1 MDNNSPLISICIPTY
16 NQVVYL
22 RKTLDSVFSQKD
34 VYMEVII
41 SDDSS
46 TNDVFNLVNEYVA
59 IYPRINYFRNT
70 PSLGSPANWNFAI
83 SRARG
88 KYIKIM
94 HHDDWFNTEFSLK
107 KMLDLMCDR
116 EDILVVSAT
125 KIIRKNVEK
134 DRLASAEFLRKV
146 QLDNLE
152 LIKGNYFGTPS
163 SILFARKNLQFF
175 DEKLLWLVDVDYYI
189 RLLKKCK
196 LRYLNEPLF
205 TTVLSDHNISNSCL
219 YNTELNLEEYTY
231 MYTKYLAEKSFVV
244 RLKYFKAIYKNILI
258 SLPKRKTLVFFRL
271 LNRFFIKK
279 QRV

>member
-1 MDNNSPLISICIPTY
+1 
-16 NQVVYL
+16 
-22 RKTLDSVFSQKD
+22 
-34 VYMEVII
+34 
-41 SDDSS
+41 
-46 TNDVFNLVNEYVA
+46 
-59 IYPRINYFRNT
+59 
-70 PSLGSPANWNFAI
+70 
-83 SRARG
+83 
-88 KYIKIM
+88 M

-125 KIIRKNVEK
+125 KIIRENVEK
-134 DRLASAEFLRKV
+134 DRLASAEFLRNV

-219 YNTELNLEEYTY
+219 YNTELNLEEYTF
-231 MYTKYLAEKSFVV
+231 MYSRYLAEKSFIV

-258 SLPKRKTLVFFRL
+258 SLPKSKTLVFFRL